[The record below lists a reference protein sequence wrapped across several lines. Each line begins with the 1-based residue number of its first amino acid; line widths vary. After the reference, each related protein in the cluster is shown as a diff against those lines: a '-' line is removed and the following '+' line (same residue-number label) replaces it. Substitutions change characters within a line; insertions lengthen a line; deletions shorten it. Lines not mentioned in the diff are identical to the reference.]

1 MILKGEHIVAFRDNG
16 HRSTGAKQAKP
27 RIECQ
32 CDKCGKVFIEIA
44 EIFNKRISLIN
55 EEWCGACA
63 RSPMA
68 RLAVFKAT
76 YDKFGNL
83 KPNSGRFTT
92 EKVKA
97 LNDEE
102 YKLYCEQRKQA
113 ANIFH
118 DRLNN
123 DEELRRKHYNKIFKN
138 SKIGYISKGQKEV
151 FELLKDDGFL
161 LEHTVNGV
169 RCDIVNL
176 EKKIVIEY
184 YGDFWHANP
193 RKFKPDDWINLIGMN
208 AQEKWNKDRN
218 RNFKLRNIGYHI
230 IIVWESEWK
239 NDRKKIFEK
248 FKIFKE
254 NDWIFPEWENFETKR
269 KWMTNFNLK
278 KWSTVL
284 NDEVNTF
291 LSSGWIL
298 GKHNL
303 ESLK

>member
-1 MILKGEHIVAFRDNG
+1 MFLKGEHIVVFTENG
-16 HRSTGAKQAKP
+16 RRSTGAKRAKP
-27 RIECQ
+27 LIECQ
-32 CDKCGKVFIEIA
+32 CDKCGKIFIESA
-44 EIFNKRISLIN
+44 EVLNKRISLIN

-123 DEELRRKHYNKIFKN
+123 DEELKKIHYNKIFKN
-138 SKIGYISKGQKEV
+138 SKIGYISKGQREV
-151 FELLKDDGFL
+151 FEFLKDDGFL
-161 LEHTVNGV
+161 LEYVVDGFK
-169 RCDIVNL
+169 CDIVNL
-176 EKKIVIEY
+176 EKKVIIEY

-193 RKFKPDDWINLIGMN
+193 RIYKPDDWVKLIGMY
-208 AQEKWNKDRN
+208 AQEKWNKDRC
-218 RNFKLRNIGYHI
+218 RNFGLRQLGYHI
-230 IIVWESEWK
+230 IIIWEKEWNNDRERVFEKLKQFKDDSWVFPVWEK
-239 NDRKKIFEK
+239 
-248 FKIFKE
+248 
-254 NDWIFPEWENFETKR
+254 FETKR
-269 KWMTNFNLK
+269 KWMTNHNLK

-303 ESLK
+303 ESIK